1 MLCKDVPV
9 IRNRIAGDQLI
20 DRSLN
25 YGRHVIAGFFRE
37 ISPYRRVLDVGAG
50 SGTDLEAARR
60 ACPSAD
66 AFAVESFPANV
77 EILKAKGIHVVGA
90 NLEREQL
97 PFDNESFDVIM
108 SNQTFE
114 HVKEIFWIMHEVSR
128 TLKVNG
134 HLIIGV
140 PNLASLHNRLLLL
153 AGRQPTCLQND
164 SAHVRGYT
172 RHDLLKTFGRVFP
185 GGYRLEKFGGS
196 NFYPFPAAIA
206 KPLARWMPNHAWAIF
221 LLFKKIRPYSRQFLD
236 FPVQQELET
245 NFYLGSEASK
255 SDHII

>member
-1 MLCKDVPV
+1 M
-9 IRNRIAGDQLI
+9 I

-25 YGRHVIAGFFRE
+25 YGRDVIAGFFRE
-37 ISPYRRVLDVGAG
+37 ISPYRRVLDIGAG
-50 SGTDLEAARR
+50 SGTDLETARLV
-60 ACPSAD
+60 CPSSD

-77 EILKAKGIHVVGA
+77 EILKAKGVHVVGA
-90 NLEREQL
+90 NLEREPL
-97 PFDNESFDVIM
+97 PFDSESFDVIM
-108 SNQTFE
+108 SNQTIE

-153 AGRQPTCLQND
+153 LGRQPTCLQND

-172 RHDLLKTFGRVFP
+172 RHDLLSTLGHVFP
-185 GGYRLEKFGGS
+185 GGYRLENFGGS

-206 KPLARWMPNHAWAIF
+206 KPLAKLLPNHAWAIF

-236 FPVQQELET
+236 FPVQQELQT
-245 NFYLGSEASK
+245 NFYLGNDDSNTG
-255 SDHII
+255 HII